1 MWLWKIDV
9 ILLVLNMEG
18 GATSQGKQ
26 AASRSRKMQG
36 NRFSSRA
43 SGRRV
48 AQPHLDYN
56 PVRRIF
62 DFCLPKL

>member
-26 AASRSRKMQG
+26 VDIPTL
-36 NRFSSRA
+36 
-43 SGRRV
+43 GR
-48 AQPHLDYN
+48 PN
-56 PVRRIF
+56 EC
-62 DFCLPKL
+62 DFKFQLTDI